1 MPAFDYIP
9 SPDADF
15 RTWAEAFRDGIDA
28 DPAKY
33 FLTPADAATITS
45 VVDDFVAKLA
55 IASNEATRTSPTI
68 ADKDDARNTCEE
80 LLRQYA
86 IDIKNNEG
94 ITDGDK
100 IAVGVRPINPNR
112 EPIDAPGTSPLLNI
126 LGATPGNQTL
136 RYADSLTPDSRSKP
150 FGVIG
155 LELYRGITE
164 DGEAALSACQ
174 FIGLQTRNPI
184 DSEFDETQDGKMATY
199 YARWVN
205 GKGEQGPWSLPVS
218 MRVAA

>member
-1 MPAFDYIP
+1 MASDDYIP
-9 SPDADF
+9 APDADF
-15 RTWAEAFRDGIDA
+15 RTWAESFRDGINA
-28 DPAKY
+28 DPGKY
-33 FLTPADAATITS
+33 FLTTTDATTITS
-45 VVDDFVAKLA
+45 VVDDFVDKLT
-55 IASNEATRTSPTI
+55 ISSNEMTRTKVTI
-68 ADKDDARNTCEE
+68 ADKDDARVTCEE

-94 ITDGDK
+94 ISDGDK
-100 IAVGVRPINPNR
+100 IAIGVRPINTNR

-136 RYADSLTPDSRSKP
+136 RYSDTLTPDSRSKP

-155 LELYRGITE
+155 LELYRGLTDE
-164 DGEAALSACQ
+164 GEAALSACQ
-174 FIGLQTRNPI
+174 FTGLQTRNPI
-184 DSEFDETQDGKMATY
+184 DSEFDEAEDGKMATY

-205 GKGEQGPWSLPVS
+205 AKGEAGPWSLPVS